1 MVEEG
6 IPRKAL
12 KTLESER
19 RVPPAL
25 RLLRLEAEDGS
36 AFAAKISP
44 LMLVE
49 THEQRQGR
57 HRGIC
62 SCAIERFFKGEGH
75 PLVKF
80 VIESAYGHVAAR
92 PRTTGRDFCEVTSVG
107 LVGAVQ
113 GVERPTS
120 VAPVRIEPK
129 PARYGK

>member
-12 KTLESER
+12 ETMESER

-49 THEQRQGR
+49 THEQR
-57 HRGIC
+57 
-62 SCAIERFFKGEGH
+62 
-75 PLVKF
+75 
-80 VIESAYGHVAAR
+80 
-92 PRTTGRDFCEVTSVG
+92 
-107 LVGAVQ
+107 
-113 GVERPTS
+113 
-120 VAPVRIEPK
+120 
-129 PARYGK
+129 